1 MTDTTKTQPSG
12 AVRIRTIVAQ
22 VIWTIAV
29 IAALVLAL
37 GALLVAVKANQS
49 NSLVKFV
56 LHVADGVDLGLFDRD
71 NGIKQFTGSNAGIK
85 NALFNWGIGAL
96 AWLIVGRIIDRIV
109 RPRH

>member
-1 MTDTTKTQPSG
+1 MTETTKTQLSTTTR
-12 AVRIRTIVAQ
+12 VRTIVAQ

-29 IAALVLAL
+29 IAALILAL
-37 GALLVAVKANQS
+37 GALLVAVKANQD

-56 LHVADGVDLGLFDRD
+56 LHVADDVDLGLFDRD
-71 NGIKQFTGSNAGIK
+71 NGIKQFTGSNAEIK

-109 RPRH
+109 RPHH